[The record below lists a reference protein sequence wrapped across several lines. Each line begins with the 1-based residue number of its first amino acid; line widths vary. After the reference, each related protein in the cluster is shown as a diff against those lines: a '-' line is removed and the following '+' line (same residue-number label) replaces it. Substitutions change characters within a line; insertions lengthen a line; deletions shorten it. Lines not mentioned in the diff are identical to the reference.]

1 MSFLSLIE
9 RCSSKMNEWSCLFL
23 VSQSISVNNAPLN
36 RIVNID
42 ILKNEWINRIERKRK
57 ENEKIDPMQQRVNGL
72 MSCLVDVELKWII
85 IEYNQTMCLVHRSI
99 LKIKKNSKKKKT
111 NKCLLFSVNM
121 SLCVFC
127 FLIKLLIFDVQA

>member
-1 MSFLSLIE
+1 MKMSFLSLIE

-42 ILKNEWINRIERKRK
+42 ILKNKWINRIERKRK

-99 LKIKKNSKKKKT
+99 LKIKKNSKKKKRI
-111 NKCLLFSVNM
+111 NVSCSRWIWVY
-121 SLCVFC
+121 VF
-127 FLIKLLIFDVQA
+127 FVF

>member
-99 LKIKKNSKKKKT
+99 LKIKKNSKKKT